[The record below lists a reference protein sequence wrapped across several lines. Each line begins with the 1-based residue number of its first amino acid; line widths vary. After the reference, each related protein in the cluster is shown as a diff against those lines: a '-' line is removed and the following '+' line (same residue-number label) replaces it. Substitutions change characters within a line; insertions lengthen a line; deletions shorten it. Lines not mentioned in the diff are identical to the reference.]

1 MHYTMICDQE
11 RRLSNLI
18 TLPSELKIL
27 EHVSYFRITEKGSLY
42 SIAHGIDFIEFLWGA
57 GNSQSYP
64 FFIEERINRLTS
76 VMPVSQFY
84 AENLECP
91 RNFEREF
98 NLYKGAF
105 YVRYVANYVDIFR
118 LAGNEF
124 VKENLLYLP
133 SISHCVTSMIKDHDL
148 KGIALPE
155 LKKIYDL
162 YREHALKQ
170 LMQSEVTLDFSILT
184 EDEINLLYALLGGF
198 STKDIASIRGRSLKT
213 VYNRLETIKEKM
225 GINKLPFILA
235 DIAQS
240 RYHTTDHKLEQSQE
254 SSVGKENI
262 ILQYARGLSTKE
274 VALEYHLSHRTVEAK
289 VQQFCRQYNVKDK
302 STIASCYDV
311 LLFLMSSE

>member
-1 MHYTMICDQE
+1 MVKYAKALQNIAPIAIGQ
-11 RRLSNLI
+11 I
-18 TLPSELKIL
+18 PIL
-27 EHVSYFRITEKGSLY
+27 HFCHLFH
-42 SIAHGIDFIEFLWGA
+42 IAR
-57 GNSQSYP
+57 NQSYP

-84 AENLECP
+84 AEDLECP

-105 YVRYVANYVDIFR
+105 YVRYVANYVEIFR

-124 VKENLLYLP
+124 VKEHLLHLS
-133 SISHCVTSMIKDHDL
+133 SISHTMTSVIKDHDL

-155 LKKIYDL
+155 LKKVYYF

-170 LMQSEVTLDFSILT
+170 LMRSEVALDFSLLT
-184 EDEINLLYALLGGF
+184 EDEFDLLYALLGGF
-198 STKDIASIRGRSLKT
+198 STKDIARIRERSLKT
-213 VYNRLETIKEKM
+213 IYNRLETIKEKM

-240 RYHTTDHKLEQSQE
+240 RYHMTDHKLQQSQE
-254 SSVGKENI
+254 LAIGKENI

-274 VALEYHLSHRTVEAK
+274 VAIECHLSHRTVEAK

-311 LLFLMSSE
+311 LLFLSGGE